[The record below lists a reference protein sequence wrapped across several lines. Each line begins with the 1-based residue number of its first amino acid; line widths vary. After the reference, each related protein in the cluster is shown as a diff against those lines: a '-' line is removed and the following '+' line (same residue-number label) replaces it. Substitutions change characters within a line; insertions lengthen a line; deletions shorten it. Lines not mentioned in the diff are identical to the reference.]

1 MEVFLLRI
9 SGFVLRII
17 RQLFRDKRTLALM
30 FLAPLLIL
38 TMLSLLFSSK
48 DYEAKVAVVDV
59 PQPLE
64 TKLDLNG
71 FDRYENK
78 YEAIDAMKDGK
89 LDGYV
94 TFDHSSSPDIVVEGS
109 DPSVNGAVM
118 KKVKTLFPSQSEKLS
133 EQVTFLYGNEKMG
146 MFDSFGP
153 VLLGFF
159 VFFFVFLVSG
169 VSFLRE
175 RTTGTLERLLASPI
189 KIWEMVVSY
198 VIGFGVV
205 TLLQAA
211 LISWYSIYI
220 LDMMMTGVFFNVLIV
235 IVLLSFTALTLG
247 ILLSAFAK
255 NELQMMQFIP
265 VVVVPQ
271 IFFSGLFN
279 LDTISEWLSWIGP
292 FTPLYY
298 AADALRDVMIRGF
311 GFTDLLLN
319 LGVLAGFSLLF
330 ITLNVAALKKY
341 RKI

>member
-9 SGFVLRII
+9 SGFVVRII

-38 TMLSLLFSSK
+38 TMLSLVFSSEE
-48 DYEAKVAVVDV
+48 YEPKVGVVDV
-59 PQPLE
+59 PQPLQA
-64 TKLDLNG
+64 KLDLDDFEG
-71 FDRYENK
+71 YENK
-78 YEAIDAMKDGK
+78 DEALSAMKDGE

-94 TFDHSSSPDIVVEGS
+94 TFDDSKTPDITVEGS
-109 DPSVNGAVM
+109 DPSVNGAVL
-118 KKVKTLFPSQSEKLS
+118 KKAQTLFPSQSMKLS
-133 EQVTFLYGNEKMG
+133 DRVTFLYGNEDMG

-189 KIWEMVVSY
+189 KIWEMVLSY
-198 VIGFGVV
+198 VIGFGIV

-211 LISWYSIYI
+211 LISWFSIYI
-220 LDMMMTGVFFNVLIV
+220 LDMMMAGSFFNVLIV

-265 VVVVPQ
+265 IVVVPQ
-271 IFFSGLFN
+271 LFFSGLFN
-279 LDTISEWLSWIGP
+279 LDTISEWLSWVGP
-292 FTPLYY
+292 LTPLYY
-298 AADALRDVMIRGF
+298 AAGALRDVMIRGF
-311 GFTDLLLN
+311 GFGDLLFN
-319 LGVLAGFSLLF
+319 LSVLAGFSLLF
-330 ITLNVAALKKY
+330 MILNVAALKKY

>member
-1 MEVFLLRI
+1 MRI
-9 SGFVLRII
+9 SGFVVRII

-38 TMLSLLFSSK
+38 TMLSLVFSSEN
-48 DYEAKVAVVDV
+48 YEPKVGVVDV
-59 PQPLE
+59 PQPLQA
-64 TKLDLNG
+64 KLDLDDFEG
-71 FDRYENK
+71 YENK
-78 YEAIDAMKDGK
+78 DEALSAMKDGE

-94 TFDHSSSPDIVVEGS
+94 TFDDSKTPDITVEGS
-109 DPSVNGAVM
+109 DPSVNGAVL
-118 KKVKTLFPSQSEKLS
+118 KKAQTLFPSQSMNLADS
-133 EQVTFLYGNEKMG
+133 VTFLYGNEDMG

-189 KIWEMVVSY
+189 KIWEMVLSY
-198 VIGFGVV
+198 VIGFGIV

-211 LISWYSIYI
+211 LISWFSIYI
-220 LDMMMTGVFFNVLIV
+220 LDMMMAGSFFNVLIV

-265 VVVVPQ
+265 IVVVPQ
-271 IFFSGLFN
+271 LFFSGLFN
-279 LDTISEWLSWIGP
+279 LDTISEWLSWVGP
-292 FTPLYY
+292 LTPLYY
-298 AADALRDVMIRGF
+298 AAGALRDVMIRGF
-311 GFTDLLLN
+311 GFGDLLFN
-319 LGVLAGFSLLF
+319 LSVLAGFSLLF
-330 ITLNVAALKKY
+330 MILNVAALKKY